1 MKNITLLSR
10 ILKITNELITSEE
23 FKAKYRIENSF
34 SRKRKLSFVNS
45 VYFILSGLRKSIS
58 TEINNFIE
66 EHSNL
71 NFQKISKQAFSKARQ
86 NISPKA
92 FKALCSV
99 FVDSFYNSNAKLNKW
114 HGFNVF
120 AVDGTTLQIPD
131 TQENIEYFGASTN
144 QSSTQTALASASAI
158 YDVLND
164 IVIDAI
170 VEPYKKSE
178 REMAKQ
184 HINSIKNAKL
194 LNKSI
199 VIFDRGYPSYD
210 MFNYLDDKGLF
221 FLIRTSSSWKK
232 FRNLD
237 YNDNILDYEFE
248 NSSKKLR
255 VLKIELPDGTI
266 EVLVTNIFNKN
277 ITLDLFKE
285 LYFLR

>member
-23 FKAKYRIENSF
+23 FKVKYKIENSF

-114 HGFNVF
+114 HG
-120 AVDGTTLQIPD
+120 
-131 TQENIEYFGASTN
+131 
-144 QSSTQTALASASAI
+144 
-158 YDVLND
+158 LND

-199 VIFDRGYPSYD
+199 VIFDRG
-210 MFNYLDDKGLF
+210 FICCAVF
-221 FLIRTSSSWKK
+221 
-232 FRNLD
+232 
-237 YNDNILDYEFE
+237 
-248 NSSKKLR
+248 
-255 VLKIELPDGTI
+255 
-266 EVLVTNIFNKN
+266 
-277 ITLDLFKE
+277 
-285 LYFLR
+285 

>member
-1 MKNITLLSR
+1 M
-10 ILKITNELITSEE
+10 
-23 FKAKYRIENSF
+23 
-34 SRKRKLSFVNS
+34 
-45 VYFILSGLRKSIS
+45 YFILSGLRKSIS

-71 NFQKISKQAFSKARQ
+71 DFPRISKQAFSKARQ

-99 FVDSFYNSNAKLNKW
+99 FVDSFYNSNTKLNKW
-114 HGFNVF
+114 PGFNVF

-131 TQENIEYFGASTN
+131 TQENIEYFGASKN
-144 QSSTQTALASASAI
+144 QSSTQTALASASASASAI

-210 MFNYLDDKGLF
+210 M
-221 FLIRTSSSWKK
+221 
-232 FRNLD
+232 
-237 YNDNILDYEFE
+237 
-248 NSSKKLR
+248 
-255 VLKIELPDGTI
+255 
-266 EVLVTNIFNKN
+266 
-277 ITLDLFKE
+277 
-285 LYFLR
+285 